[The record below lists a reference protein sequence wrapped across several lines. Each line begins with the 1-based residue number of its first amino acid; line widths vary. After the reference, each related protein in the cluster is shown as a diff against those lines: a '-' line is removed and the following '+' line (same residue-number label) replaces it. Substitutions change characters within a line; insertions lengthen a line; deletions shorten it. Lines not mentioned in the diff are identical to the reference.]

1 MACKTVT
8 QPIKLEAANL
18 YWGREACRQ
27 VTFVDDVAGSL
38 SGEYFYIDAKDIDGN
53 STEYYVLL
61 EGSTPPVDPAPAGKT
76 KISVSYTDNDTAA
89 TIAGLAQVAIDA
101 IDGFNASVESSV
113 QVHVENKYIGEAVDG
128 DRSNAPSLSFS
139 DDLGIGGFLG
149 KTSEG
154 IELAIETQSTEIQAN
169 QTGLLVTDEI
179 FQGQTASLTAAF
191 LELTKERLKSII
203 AGAVGDTYTPS
214 GGTEMIGG
222 GDSRIFES
230 LKQVGGGKLILNPIR
245 LGSADRSEDVV
256 FWISSPKPESI
267 NYSGTDVQVL
277 NCTFTAYL
285 DESKPSAIRLYAFGD
300 WSQDEF
306 IG

>member
-1 MACKTVT
+1 MACRTTT

-27 VTFVDDVAGSL
+27 VTLVDDVAGSL
-38 SGEYFYIDAKDIDGN
+38 SGEYFFIDAKDIDGV

-61 EGSTPPVDPAPAGKT
+61 EGTTPPSDPAPAGKT
-76 KISVSYTDNDTAA
+76 KISVSYSDDDSAA
-89 TIAGLAQVAIDA
+89 TIAGLIQVAVDA
-101 IDGFNASVESSV
+101 VEGFKAEVVSGS
-113 QVHVENKYIGEAVDG
+113 QVHIENNYIGEVVDG

-139 DDLGIGGFLG
+139 DDSGIGGFLG

-179 FQGQTASLTAAF
+179 FQGQTASLTAGF
-191 LELTKERLKSII
+191 IELTKERLKSII
-203 AGAVGDTYTPS
+203 GGAVGGSYTPS
-214 GGTEMIGG
+214 GGTELTGG
-222 GDSRIFES
+222 GDSRLFQS

-245 LGSADRSEDVV
+245 LGSSDRSEDVI

>member
-27 VTFVDDVAGSL
+27 VTLVDDVAGSL
-38 SGEYFYIDAKDIDGN
+38 SGEYFYLDSKDIDGN

-61 EGSTPPVDPAPAGKT
+61 DNGSAVDPTPTGKT
-76 KISVSYTDNDTAA
+76 KIPVSYTDGDDAA
-89 TIAGLAQVAIDA
+89 TLAGLMQTAVDA
-101 IDGFNASVESSV
+101 IDGFNASVESST
-113 QVHVENKYIGEAVDG
+113 QVHIENKYIGEVVDG
-128 DRSNAPSLSFS
+128 DRSNAPSLTFS
-139 DDLGIGGFLG
+139 DDSGIGGFLG

-191 LELTKERLKSII
+191 LELTKDRLKSII
-203 AGAVGDTYTPS
+203 AGAVGGSYTPS
-214 GGTEMIGG
+214 GGTELVGG
-222 GDSRIFES
+222 GDSRLFQS

-245 LGSADRSEDVV
+245 LGSSDRSEDVI
-256 FWISSPKPESI
+256 FWISAPKPESI

-285 DESKPSAIRLYAFGD
+285 DESKPSAVRLYAFGD

>member
-27 VTFVDDVAGSL
+27 VTLVDDVSGSL
-38 SGEYFYIDAKDIDGN
+38 SGEYFYLDAKDIDGN

-61 EGSTPPVDPAPAGKT
+61 EGTTPAVDPTPAGKT
-76 KISVSYTDNDTAA
+76 KISVSYSDDDDAA
-89 TIAGLAQVAIDA
+89 TLAGLLQTAVDA
-101 IDGFNASVESSV
+101 IDGFNASVESST
-113 QVHVENKYIGEAVDG
+113 QVHIENKYIGEVVDG
-128 DRSNAPSLSFS
+128 DRSNAPSLTFS
-139 DDLGIGGFLG
+139 DESGIGGFLG

-191 LELTKERLKSII
+191 LELTKDRLKSII
-203 AGAVGDTYTPS
+203 AGAVGGSYTPR
-214 GGTEMIGG
+214 GGTELVGG
-222 GDSRIFES
+222 GDSRLFQS

-245 LGSADRSEDVV
+245 LGSSDRSEDVI
-256 FWISSPKPESI
+256 FWISAPKPESI

-285 DESKPSAIRLYAFGD
+285 DESKPSAVRLYAFGD